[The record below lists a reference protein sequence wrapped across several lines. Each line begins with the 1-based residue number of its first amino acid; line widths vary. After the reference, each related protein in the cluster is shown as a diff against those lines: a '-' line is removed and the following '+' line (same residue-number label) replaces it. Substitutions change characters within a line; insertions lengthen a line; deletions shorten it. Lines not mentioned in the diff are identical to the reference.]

1 MSNKRQNITLIV
13 LILGLIFLTCLWFD
27 LRVSNVK
34 VNKDLTNIQN
44 RLSVQQEKYSDA
56 LEKSED
62 KFIENYSSNSSNNP
76 NASILAISKQ
86 VNSYNILNKANN
98 SFFKVYFKYNDQ
110 KEYSQRADK
119 LSYLITDNVKN
130 DGTLFDS
137 GMIDGHSTVKLLHQN
152 VTFSKV
158 QTYITNDDQN
168 SIYGI
173 ANVEFKVNDQDC
185 LRIYQVAY
193 DKKLQKFTN
202 INLVQVSGKNSNLQ
216 N

>member
-1 MSNKRQNITLIV
+1 M
-13 LILGLIFLTCLWFD
+13 
-27 LRVSNVK
+27 
-34 VNKDLTNIQN
+34 
-44 RLSVQQEKYSDA
+44 
-56 LEKSED
+56 
-62 KFIENYSSNSSNNP
+62 
-76 NASILAISKQ
+76 
-86 VNSYNILNKANN
+86 
-98 SFFKVYFKYNDQ
+98 
-110 KEYSQRADK
+110 
-119 LSYLITDNVKN
+119 SYLITDNVKN